1 MKYSFEVL
9 VIDNDQKSELASLEA
24 FIQTLTNAESLLLEL
39 ESEDNL
45 NLIHKNQDFELSL
58 DTFYEEDA
66 EDLNA
71 YILKGQ
77 SNDVKTLIEQRGKLL
92 SFLSHNLK
100 VSYIKPLGDDVSI
113 YLSMQILPMISRIEW
128 QLRKLLVLYYAYE
141 SGPKWWEKLAP
152 SDFKAKVEEK
162 QSQVA
167 SLQQLVNTN
176 IEMLNLEELGEIVD
190 QPNKYFLETFIVDR
204 IMEIED
210 LDELKELQD
219 ELDAESIHPFQKAF
233 ADKYFAEKWD
243 TLVSL
248 HKKVS
253 HNQLL
258 HPNDL
263 SVAEQLYETLMRM
276 INKAK
281 NLILGIEDDFDEEED
296 VKDMHEMGESGMKSD
311 TMSKEEFDNEPQEKR
326 NLKIITEEEILR
338 ELKETE
344 SIVEQTD
351 MRYIGLKNFVTKILA
366 NKGYSIGPSYAL
378 INILNDQG
386 VVEIYDYIDP
396 HNPYPVKAVRTNL

>member
-9 VIDNDQKSELASLEA
+9 VIDSDQKSELANLES

-39 ESEDNL
+39 ESEDHYVL
-45 NLIHKNQDFELSL
+45 MHKNQDFHLSL
-58 DTFYEEDA
+58 DAFYEEDA
-66 EDLNA
+66 EDLSG
-71 YILKGQ
+71 YILRGV
-77 SNDVKTLIEQRGKLL
+77 SDDIKTLIEQRGKLL

-100 VSYIKPLGDDVSI
+100 ISYIKALGDDVSI
-113 YLSMQILPMISRIEW
+113 YLSLQIMPMISRIEW

-141 SGPKWWEKLAP
+141 SGPKWWDKLAP
-152 SDFKAKVEEK
+152 SEFKSKVDEK
-162 QSQVA
+162 QSQIA
-167 SLQQLVNTN
+167 SLQQLVDTN
-176 IEMLNLEELGEIVD
+176 IELLTLEELGEIVD
-190 QPNKYFLETFIVDR
+190 QPNRYFLETFIVNRVLD
-204 IMEIED
+204 IED
-210 LDELKELQD
+210 MDELKDLQE
-219 ELDAESIHPFQKAF
+219 ELDTDGIHPFQKAF
-233 ADKYFAEKWD
+233 ADKYFAEKWS

-248 HKKVS
+248 QKKVRQ
-253 HNQLL
+253 NQLL

-263 SVAEQLYETLMRM
+263 SVSEQLYETLMRM
-276 INKAK
+276 IHKAR
-281 NLILGIEDDFDEEED
+281 NLVLGIEEELEEEESTD
-296 VKDMHEMGESGMKSD
+296 DIHEMSKMGMQSD
-311 TMSKEEFDNEPQEKR
+311 RMSKEEFDEPKEKR

>member
-9 VIDNDQKSELASLEA
+9 VIDSDQKNELTNLEA
-24 FIQTLTNAESLLLEL
+24 LIQTLSNAESLLLE
-39 ESEDNL
+39 SEDEGSPIL
-45 NLIHKNQDFELSL
+45 THKNQEFQISVEA
-58 DTFYEEDA
+58 FYEDDPDE
-66 EDLNA
+66 LKG
-71 YILKGQ
+71 YILNGK
-77 SNDVKTLIEQRGKLL
+77 SADIKTLIEQRGKLL
-92 SFLSHNLK
+92 SFLSHTLK
-100 VSYIKPLGDDVSI
+100 ISYIKPLGDDVSI
-113 YLSMQILPMISRIEW
+113 YLSMQILPMISRVEW
-128 QLRKLLVLYYAYE
+128 QMRKLLVLYYAFE

-152 SDFKAKVEEK
+152 ADLKSKVSEK
-162 QSQVA
+162 QSQIA

-176 IEMLNLEELGEIVD
+176 IEMLSLEELGEIID
-190 QPNKYFLETFIVDR
+190 QPNRYFLETFIINR
-204 IMEIED
+204 IRDIED
-210 LDELKELQD
+210 LDELNELKQELED
-219 ELDAESIHPFQKAF
+219 ESTHPFQRAF
-233 ADKYFAEKWD
+233 EDKYFAEKWE

-248 HKKVS
+248 HKKVAQ
-253 HNQLL
+253 NQLL

-276 INKAK
+276 IQNAR
-281 NLILGIEDDFDEEED
+281 NLILGLEDEVEMAEGSED
-296 VKDMHEMGESGMKSD
+296 VHEMGRMGMQSERM
-311 TMSKEEFDNEPQEKR
+311 TKEEFDESPEKR
-326 NLKIITEEEILR
+326 NLKIITEDEILR

-386 VVEIYDYIDP
+386 AVEIYDYIDP

>member
-1 MKYSFEVL
+1 M
-9 VIDNDQKSELASLEA
+9 IDSDQKNELTNLEA
-24 FIQTLTNAESLLLEL
+24 LIQTLNNAESLLLE
-39 ESEDNL
+39 SEDEGSPIL
-45 NLIHKNQDFELSL
+45 THKNQEFQISVEA
-58 DTFYEEDA
+58 FYEDDPDE
-66 EDLNA
+66 LKG
-71 YILKGQ
+71 YILNGK
-77 SNDVKTLIEQRGKLL
+77 SADIKTLIEQRGKLL
-92 SFLSHNLK
+92 SFLSHTLK
-100 VSYIKPLGDDVSI
+100 ISYIKPLGDDVSI
-113 YLSMQILPMISRIEW
+113 YLSMQILPMIARVEW
-128 QLRKLLVLYYAYE
+128 QMRKLLVLYYAFE

-152 SDFKAKVEEK
+152 ADLKSKVSEK
-162 QSQVA
+162 QSQIA

-176 IEMLNLEELGEIVD
+176 IEMLSLEELGEIID
-190 QPNKYFLETFIVDR
+190 QPNRYFLETFLINR
-204 IMEIED
+204 IRDIED
-210 LDELKELQD
+210 LDELNELKQELED
-219 ELDAESIHPFQKAF
+219 ESTHPFQRAF
-233 ADKYFAEKWD
+233 EDKYFAEKWE

-248 HKKVS
+248 HKKVAQ
-253 HNQLL
+253 NQLL

-276 INKAK
+276 IQNAR
-281 NLILGIEDDFDEEED
+281 NLILGLEDEVEMADGTED
-296 VKDMHEMGESGMKSD
+296 VNEMGRMGMQSD
-311 TMSKEEFDNEPQEKR
+311 RMTKEEFDESPEKR

-386 VVEIYDYIDP
+386 AVEIYDYIDP